1 MRFRGVRAPVILVLH
16 NRYRTT
22 GGEERA
28 VADLL
33 WLARERL
40 GEDAELLERDSAALG
55 RRRAAAGM
63 LRGGLEP
70 EEVAAAVRRTGARIV
85 HAHNVNPAFGWRALA
100 AARGAGARVVM
111 HLHNYRLV
119 CAVGTCFTRGD
130 DCTRC
135 HGRNTLPGARLA
147 CRGDR
152 AEAAVYATGLA
163 LWQRRLTACVDLF
176 VVPSAAALERLEVL
190 GAPLGGRAAVV
201 PHFVREFAE
210 RSRAGEGAHALVASR
225 LGPEKGVEVAIEA
238 CATAGVPLVV
248 AGDGP
253 ETADLRNGAA
263 RMGGEVRFA
272 GRLDGP
278 ALREL
283 RADAGLAVIPSRSAE
298 TFGLAAAE
306 AMADGV
312 PVVASRIGA
321 LPELVE
327 DDGLVPVGDAG
338 ALAGA
343 IRDRFRDAAAGER
356 GIARAR
362 ELAGPDAATAALRAA
377 YDAALAR

>member
-1 MRFRGVRAPVILVLH
+1 VILVLH

-40 GEDAELLERDSAALG
+40 GEDVELLERDSAVLG
-55 RRRAAAGM
+55 RGRAAAGM
-63 LRGGLEP
+63 LRGGLAP

-100 AARGAGARVVM
+100 AARTAGARVVM

-119 CAVGTCFTRGD
+119 CAVGTCFTRGA

-135 HGRNTLPGARLA
+135 HGRNTLPGAVLA
-147 CRGDR
+147 CRGGR
-152 AEAAVYATGLA
+152 GEAAVYAAGLT
-163 LWQRRLTACVDLF
+163 LWQRRLAACVDVF
-176 VVPSAAALERLEVL
+176 AVPSAAARERLEVL

-201 PHFVREFAE
+201 PHVVRAFAKG
-210 RSRAGEGAHALVASR
+210 SRAADGRHVLVASR
-225 LGPEKGVEVAIEA
+225 LAPEKGVEVAIDA
-238 CATAGVPLVV
+238 CASAGVPLVV

-253 ETADLRNGAA
+253 EAAALRERGACA
-263 RMGGEVRFA
+263 RGEVRFA
-272 GRLDGP
+272 GRVDPP
-278 ALREL
+278 ALAEL
-283 RADAGLAVIPSRSAE
+283 RAGAGLAVVPSRSAE

-312 PVVASRIGA
+312 PVVASRMGA

-327 DDGLVPVGDAG
+327 SDGLVPAGDAV
-338 ALAGA
+338 ALAAA
-343 IRDRFRDAAAGER
+343 IDRRFGDAAAGER

-362 ELAGPDAATAALRAA
+362 ERAGPDTAAAALQAA
-377 YDAALAR
+377 YDAASASPT